1 MAYHL
6 FSQKIQPTGKSFHSV
21 AAVYFSLL
29 TIKTGQ
35 RGTNSTQHTGNV
47 LLIRGAYMWILMLR
61 LQAWR
66 LVGTHNQVGFLP
78 TLFPEEPTRVLQVIK

>member
-6 FSQKIQPTGKSFHSV
+6 FSQKIQPTRKSFHNV

-29 TIKTGQ
+29 AIKTGE
-35 RGTNSTQHTGNV
+35 RGTNNTQHTGNV
-47 LLIRGAYMWILMLR
+47 LLIRGAYIWILMLR

-66 LVGTHNQVGFLP
+66 LVGIHNQVGFLQ
-78 TLFPEEPTRVLQVIK
+78 TLFPEEPTRALQAIK

>member
-1 MAYHL
+1 
-6 FSQKIQPTGKSFHSV
+6 
-21 AAVYFSLL
+21 
-29 TIKTGQ
+29 
-35 RGTNSTQHTGNV
+35 
-47 LLIRGAYMWILMLR
+47 MWILMLR